1 MKKQAYIKPEAW
13 VLMILQ
19 SGDICDNII
28 KFSAEGL
35 NYGGSDKDYEG
46 DPQAHA
52 NFVVWEEEEEEDN
65 EVNSK
70 PKPIFKKEAF
80 LSPLR

>member
-13 VLMILQ
+13 ALMIPQ
-19 SGDICDNII
+19 SGHICDNII

-52 NFVVWEEEEEEDN
+52 NFDVWEEEEEDN

-70 PKPIFKKEAF
+70 SKPIFKKEAF

>member
-1 MKKQAYIKPEAW
+1 
-13 VLMILQ
+13 MILQ
-19 SGDICDNII
+19 SGDICDNICN
-28 KFSAEGL
+28 FSAEGL

-52 NFVVWEEEEEEDN
+52 NFDVWEEEEEDN

>member
-1 MKKQAYIKPEAW
+1 MKKQAYIKPEARA
-13 VLMILQ
+13 LMILQ

-52 NFVVWEEEEEEDN
+52 NFDVWEEEEEDN
-65 EVNSK
+65 EGNSK

>member
-1 MKKQAYIKPEAW
+1 MKKQAYIKPEART
-13 VLMILQ
+13 LMILQ
-19 SGDICDNII
+19 SGDICDII
-28 KFSAEGL
+28 FNFSAEGL

-52 NFVVWEEEEEEDN
+52 NFDVWEEEEEEDN

>member
-13 VLMILQ
+13 VLMIQQ

-46 DPQAHA
+46 DPQ
-52 NFVVWEEEEEEDN
+52 EDN

>member
-1 MKKQAYIKPEAW
+1 MKKQAYIKPEARA
-13 VLMILQ
+13 LMILQ

-46 DPQAHA
+46 DPQSHA
-52 NFVVWEEEEEEDN
+52 NFDVWEEEEEDN

>member
-1 MKKQAYIKPEAW
+1 MKKQAYIKPEARA
-13 VLMILQ
+13 LMIQQ

-46 DPQAHA
+46 DPQARA
-52 NFVVWEEEEEEDN
+52 NFDVWEEEEEDN
-65 EVNSK
+65 EAYSK

>member
-1 MKKQAYIKPEAW
+1 
-13 VLMILQ
+13 MILQ
-19 SGDICDNII
+19 SGDICDNIFN
-28 KFSAEGL
+28 FSAEGL

-52 NFVVWEEEEEEDN
+52 NFDVWEEEEEDN